1 MGTDSART
9 FFTADTHFGHRLMA
23 LHRGHA
29 PGAGSR
35 DDVTLEHVRAHDE
48 DIVASWNSV
57 VSDKDVV
64 WHLGDLTLKH
74 AAEIADI
81 LRRLNGRNRLV
92 LGNHDRV
99 HPLFRERAIAA
110 QQELLRSG
118 VEYVCTAARAT
129 IPGGNSGRLPVML
142 SHFPYRT
149 ASQDDHRFRAWQ
161 LEDVGDWI
169 LHGHT
174 HSHLA
179 VDADLPRQI
188 KVGWDAWR
196 RPVSA
201 DEILRLIRETSTSID
216 VRTELTREHRN
227 RRIGR

>member
-1 MGTDSART
+1 MGTDSAGM

-29 PGAGSR
+29 PGVDSR
-35 DDVTLEHVRAHDE
+35 DDVTLEQVHAHDE

-57 VSDKDVV
+57 VSTEDIV

-74 AAEIADI
+74 PTEIADI
-81 LRRLNGRNRLV
+81 LCRLNGRIRLV
-92 LGNHDRV
+92 LGNHDRA

-118 VEYVCTAARAT
+118 IEYVCTAARVT

-142 SHFPYRT
+142 SHFPYST
-149 ASQDDHRFRAWQ
+149 AGQEDHRFVAWQ
-161 LEDVGDWI
+161 LETSGDWL

-174 HSHLA
+174 HSRAAIH
-179 VDADLPRQI
+179 ADLPRQI
-188 KVGWDAWR
+188 HVGWDAWSK
-196 RPVSA
+196 PVSEV
-201 DEILRLIRETSTSID
+201 EILRLMRNGVET
-216 VRTELTREHRN
+216 
-227 RRIGR
+227 

>member
-1 MGTDSART
+1 MSTDSVRT

-29 PGAGSR
+29 PGAESR
-35 DDVTLEHVRAHDE
+35 DDVTLEQVRAHDE

-57 VSDKDVV
+57 VSADDVV

-74 AAEIADI
+74 TAEITDI
-81 LRRLNGRNRLV
+81 LRRLNGRMRLV
-92 LGNHDRV
+92 LGNHDRA
-99 HPLFRERAIAA
+99 HPLFRERAVAA

-118 VEYVCTAARAT
+118 VEYACTAARVT

-149 ASQDDHRFRAWQ
+149 ASQDDRRFRAWQ
-161 LEDVGDWI
+161 LEASDDWL

-174 HSHLA
+174 HA
-179 VDADLPRQI
+179 RTAMNADLPRQI
-188 KVGWDAWR
+188 HVGWDAWR
-196 RPVSA
+196 RPVSEA
-201 DEILRLIRETSTSID
+201 EILSLMR
-216 VRTELTREHRN
+216 RN
-227 RRIGR
+227 SSF